1 MSGRKN
7 APSPVSWESINKR
20 IEIWVK
26 GVEPGIWRHA
36 DCLTSMP
43 FLKKMEVMC
52 MIVFERLKFQP
63 VNSDDEFQFSC
74 SNCGECC
81 RNIKEAVMVESLDLF
96 RIARYM
102 KLTTAEAMEAYTVPA
117 FLSRAFPI
125 LLMKTKPHRDACVF
139 LKDGKCSI
147 HSIKPRT
154 CRLYPLNAG
163 PVDKSKSNF
172 QYFIVSQRPHH
183 FAGQRHRVGNWM
195 GAHFKPEDRAFLL
208 TEYEM
213 AAEAG
218 RLIRQIDA
226 EHDDSIISAMLILRF
241 FMFDIAQEFQPQ
253 YERNMASLLNKL
265 KDLTK
270 KGGRDDG

>member
-1 MSGRKN
+1 
-7 APSPVSWESINKR
+7 
-20 IEIWVK
+20 
-26 GVEPGIWRHA
+26 
-36 DCLTSMP
+36 
-43 FLKKMEVMC
+43 

-63 VNSDDEFQFSC
+63 VNLDDEFQFSC

-96 RIARYM
+96 RISRNM

-117 FLSRAFPI
+117 FLSRGFPI

-163 PVDKSKSNF
+163 PGNKSKSNF
-172 QYFIVSQRPHH
+172 QYFIVSQRSHH
-183 FAGQRHRVGNWM
+183 FTGQRNRVGNWM
-195 GAHFKPEDRAFLL
+195 NTHFKPEDRAFLL
-208 TEYEM
+208 TEYVM

-226 EHDDSIISAMLILRF
+226 GHDDSIISAMLILRF

-253 YERNMASLLNKL
+253 YERNVASLLNKL
-265 KDLTK
+265 KDLTR